1 MFKGIMNRE
10 TKIHLIFWHIS
21 GHCTINTSCNFNIY
35 AFIRRFYPKRL
46 TVHSGYTFFVS
57 MRKLIGKSNN
67 LNWNNSWELNSQAFV
82 LQMQCFTTEPQER
95 RSFRTQNFVI
105 SLKTDY
111 I

>member
-10 TKIHLIFWHIS
+10 TKIHLIFWHIT

-35 AFIRRFYPKRL
+35 TFIRRFYPKRL

-57 MRKLIGKSNN
+57 MRKL
-67 LNWNNSWELNSQAFV
+67 NWKIQQFELEQFLGIEPTSFCAANA
-82 LQMQCFTTEPQER
+82 TDATEPQEHW
-95 RSFRTQNFVI
+95 SFRTQNFVI